1 MQRVLT
7 FAVLAGMSLVAGCA
21 TANQRGD
28 REAFDDAFAAF
39 RAGHWQRACEGFTQH
54 LRSNPTSPL
63 RAEVYYYRGQALVH
77 LKRRSEAMGDFQRA
91 IGAGARQPILD
102 FARVA
107 IGNLH
112 YEEGNDARA
121 IEWYAQ
127 AVAEPVPQLP
137 LDMLALRV
145 AVSLQ
150 RLGRWPS
157 ADKYLQ
163 YILDNF
169 PASPAAA
176 EARRRIHAVSFTV
189 QTGAY
194 ATPAAAQQEV
204 SRLLAAGFQ
213 PRIVPVNGGGQRLSA
228 VQVGRAR
235 TYAEAQALAQR
246 LTSAGFATLVVP

>member
-1 MQRVLT
+1 MLV
-7 FAVLAGMSLVAGCA
+7 VLAGVSLVAGCA
-21 TANQRGD
+21 TANQRDERGT
-28 REAFDDAFAAF
+28 FDQAFAAF
-39 RAGHWQRACEGFTQH
+39 QAGHWQRACDGFSRH
-54 LRSNPTSPL
+54 LRSYPAAPT

-91 IGAGARQPILD
+91 IGSGAKQPILD

-107 IGNLH
+107 IGNLY
-112 YEEGNDARA
+112 YEEGDDARA
-121 IEWYAQ
+121 IEWYAP

-137 LDMLALRV
+137 LDMLSLRL

-176 EARRRIHAVSFTV
+176 EAARRIHAASFTV

-194 ATPAAAQQEV
+194 ATGAAAQHEA

-228 VQVGRAR
+228 VQVGRAH

-246 LTSAGFATLVVP
+246 LTSAGFSTLVVP

>member
-1 MQRVLT
+1 MQRALT
-7 FAVLAGMSLVAGCA
+7 FVVLAGVSLVAGCA
-21 TANQRGD
+21 TANQRDERGT
-28 REAFDDAFAAF
+28 FDQAFAAF
-39 RAGHWQRACEGFTQH
+39 QAGHWQRACDGFTQH
-54 LRSNPTSPL
+54 LRSYPTAPT

-91 IGAGARQPILD
+91 IGAEARQPILD

-107 IGNLH
+107 IGNLY
-112 YEEGNDARA
+112 YEEGNDAGA
-121 IEWYAQ
+121 IQWYAP

-137 LDMLALRV
+137 LDMLSLRL

-176 EARRRIHAVSFTV
+176 EAARRIHAASFTV

-194 ATPAAAQQEV
+194 ATAAAAQREM

-228 VQVGRAR
+228 VQVGRAG

-246 LTSAGFATLVVP
+246 LRSAGFSTLVVP

>member
-1 MQRVLT
+1 MLV
-7 FAVLAGMSLVAGCA
+7 VLAGMGLVAGCA
-21 TANQRGD
+21 TANQRDERG
-28 REAFDDAFAAF
+28 AFDQAFAAF
-39 RAGHWQRACEGFTQH
+39 EAGHWQRACDGFTRH
-54 LRSNPTSPL
+54 LRSYPAAPT

-91 IGAGARQPILD
+91 IGAEAKQPILD

-107 IGNLH
+107 IGNLY
-112 YEEGNDARA
+112 YEEGNDAGA
-121 IEWYAQ
+121 IQWYAP

-150 RLGRWPS
+150 RLGRWQS

-169 PASPAAA
+169 PASSAAA
-176 EARRRIHAVSFTV
+176 EARRRIHAASFTV

-194 ATPAAAQQEV
+194 AMAAAAQHEM

-213 PRIVPVNGGGQRLSA
+213 PRIVPVSGGGQRLSA
-228 VQVGRAR
+228 VQVGRAQ

-246 LTSAGFATLVVP
+246 LRSAGFSTLVVP